1 MKKILLLS
9 LAVAFFLPTY
19 GQRFSEVAS
28 LELSDSLSFQEV
40 EWVDA
45 DNDSLLDVMLF
56 ATNPAG
62 EYIVLSFRNNSAERF
77 ESAGYFN
84 TKMIGAVHYL
94 TDLDGDNQVDVVV
107 SGQTDNQSITAV
119 FINKGNF
126 RFESTSITN
135 SSAAL
140 IRAADFDGDGFREL
154 LLSGRQDATPF
165 LRILKNG
172 PSGWATV
179 HDSINV
185 HAHGIEIFNFDSD
198 TDIDFFVSGTDEN
211 GTAVS
216 RAYYNRGS
224 LYFTGEDFVP
234 GISGMTTRADLNYD
248 GNFDVLISGEDANG
262 AHHFKTC
269 LNSDAG
275 FVSRDSITA
284 LNGSD
289 IFAADF
295 DSDGMVDL
303 HTFGVLRNVDTLN
316 IISRQNTSD
325 TLTHRNL
332 LAQSFGDYERD
343 GDLDL
348 VQLRKSGYLYALVL
362 LQNESITN
370 NLSPRA
376 PRNAVAARIFNRVFL
391 SWNRSGDDHTPVAS
405 LTYDVAIQ
413 LPGESLM
420 TAEFD
425 QMTGRRLL
433 VTHGNNTTVPY
444 VLIRSSAP
452 GVFYYNIQAVD
463 NAFHGGYTGIC
474 KGSGGHDNSCVDME
488 SVNIDACKRE
498 KLTLNTGTSADWY
511 SFHDGFLGHGT
522 ALEFTVLQPDTLFS
536 VESQE
541 PGCAKI
547 AVYTIQ
553 TPAVIKKQM
562 ETTAYVCEDTLMRMG
577 VESHW
582 PHIEWTSSLKGFLSA
597 EDSIDF
603 VPTESDT
610 VKVTMSDGA
619 GCEIQR
625 STVLMISK
633 PEFHTTSDAYQI
645 LKGESVRLDVAGGS
659 TYQWEPTSGLSDPH
673 SSGPLASPTHTTE
686 YSVTV
691 KDSLGC
697 PATGRILVIVEQT
710 AFIPNLFTPNND
722 GSNDILKIYGLGAAR
737 DFSFTIYN
745 REGNRVFHT
754 ENIMD
759 VVNTGWD
766 GTSGGVNQ
774 PAGLY
779 YWNVRGE
786 TAGGRSL
793 QLNGKS
799 SGSIVLL
806 R

>member
-1 MKKILLLS
+1 MKKFILLSVGL
-9 LAVAFFLPTY
+9 AFFLPTY
-19 GQRFSEVAS
+19 GQHFSEVAS

-40 EWVDA
+40 EWVDL
-45 DNDSLLDVMLF
+45 DNDSILDIMLF
-56 ATNPAG
+56 ATNPAR
-62 EYIVLSFRNNSAERF
+62 EYIIFSFRNNSTDRF
-77 ESAGYFN
+77 EFAGYFN
-84 TKMIGAVHYL
+84 SKMMGAVHYL
-94 TDLDGDNQVDVVV
+94 TDLDGDNQVDVVL
-107 SGQTDNQSITAV
+107 SGLNNNQPITSV

-126 RFESTSITN
+126 RFESAPITN

-140 IRAADFDGDGFREL
+140 IRATDFDGDGFREL
-154 LLSGRQDATPF
+154 LLTGRQDETPF

-172 PSGWATV
+172 ASGWVTV
-179 HDSINV
+179 HDSIKV
-185 HAHGIEIFNFDSD
+185 EAYRMEIFNFDSD
-198 TDIDFFVSGTDEN
+198 TDMDFFVSGTDEN
-211 GTAVS
+211 GITVS

-224 LYFTGEDFVP
+224 LYFTGDDFVP
-234 GISGMTTRADLNYD
+234 GIRGSTTRADLNYD
-248 GNFDVLISGEDANG
+248 GKFDVVISGEDANG
-262 AHHFKTC
+262 AHHFRTF
-269 LNSDAG
+269 LNSGAA
-275 FVSRDSITA
+275 FVSRDSITDM
-284 LNGSD
+284 NESE

-295 DSDGMVDL
+295 NSDGIVDI
-303 HTFGVLRNVDTLN
+303 HTFGVLRDGDTLN
-316 IISRQNTSD
+316 TISRQNTSD
-325 TLTHRNL
+325 TLTYKNV

-343 GDLDL
+343 GDLD
-348 VQLRKSGYLYALVL
+348 VAQLRKNGNVYALVL
-362 LQNESITN
+362 VRNESITN
-370 NLSPRA
+370 NLSPGA
-376 PRNAVAARIFNRVFL
+376 PRNAVAARIFNRIFV

-420 TAEFD
+420 IAEFD

-444 VLIRSSAP
+444 ALIRSPAP

-463 NAFHGGYTGIC
+463 NAFHAGHAGVC
-474 KGSGGHDNSCVDME
+474 KGSGGQDNSCVAVE
-488 SVNIDACKRE
+488 PINIDACRNE
-498 KLTLNTGTSADWY
+498 QLTLNTETPADWY
-511 SFHDGFLGHGT
+511 SFKDGFLAHGS
-522 ALEFTVLQPDTLFS
+522 ALNFTVLQPDTLFS
-536 VESQE
+536 VESQD

-547 AVYTIQ
+547 AAYTIQ
-553 TPAVIKKQM
+553 TPAVVKKHM
-562 ETTAYVCEDTLMRMG
+562 TTTAYVCEDTVMRMG

-582 PHIEWTSSLKGFLSA
+582 QHIEWTSSLKGFLSA

-603 VPTESDT
+603 VPATSDT

-625 STVLMISK
+625 STILMISK
-633 PEFHTTSDAYQI
+633 PEFHTTADTYQI
-645 LKGESVRLDVAGGS
+645 LKGESLRLDVAGGL
-659 TYQWEPTSGLSDPH
+659 TYQWDPTSGLSDPN
-673 SSGPLASPTHTTE
+673 SPSPVASPPRTTE
-686 YSVTV
+686 YYVTI

-697 PATGRILVIVEQT
+697 SATGRILVIVEDT

-737 DFSFTIYN
+737 DFSFAIYN
-745 REGNRVFHT
+745 REGNQVFHT
-754 ENIMD
+754 ENISD
-759 VVNTGWD
+759 AVNAGWD

-786 TAGGRSL
+786 TAGGKRL